1 MGLLCYAVAG
11 AIVRKLDQMDLRR
24 ASVVPLCGKD
34 ALYKYEIQVKTGWA
48 YGAGEMQIIA
58 GRTLRLDWSDRH
70 LCLRGAVKVREFRGK
85 KPVVYYQ
92 QCSEAQ
98 WTQHEWNVC
107 AIKTA

>member
-48 YGAGEMQIIA
+48 YGAGEMQIIGGL
-58 GRTLRLDWSDRH
+58 GRLAVH
-70 LCLRGAVKVREFRGK
+70 LRGAVKVREFRGK